1 MTWWPRVRFAPF
13 LALTLSTAP
22 MARPEHPPEWLPV
35 PAQSLAITPG
45 SALDFSGL
53 TPSTPAGSE
62 GPLRLTPQGE
72 LRFTGGSDP
81 ARFNCAVISNGPT
94 ITSAFPTHAEAD
106 RMAQQLRIH
115 GYTLAR
121 FHFADTRLALR
132 GRRADFQVDPEQL
145 DRFYYQL
152 AALKRNG
159 VYWMIDGLTNP
170 EGLKANAGWDSPRS
184 VDSLKIRMNFD
195 PAAQAD
201 WLKMVDILY
210 GRTNPYTGMTTLAD
224 PALAFVVGA
233 NENSIAFWSA
243 IYGKPGAPYP
253 TGIDELFD
261 RWVRAR
267 ATIGGGLAR
276 LIPDASAAEIAGSA
290 PVAAPQSWNDD
301 GPRMA
306 QFLAFIAELE
316 VGSQRWMT
324 DRLKERGFQGAV
336 LAFSEWFK
344 QQDNSSR
351 SQMPVTDLHSYV
363 GEVTSYA
370 AGSRLVMPSTAAT
383 GMGSWLNHAA
393 GRWLD
398 RPLVS
403 SEYGQAYPNPYR
415 YEAGLIMPAL
425 SAFQGYSAICRHA
438 HLSVEPAIPEAT
450 SETPAMMAYSI
461 GLDPVARAGETLATL
476 LFYRGDVAS
485 ATTGI
490 VAVPFG
496 ANQFGKPGSAFLP
509 MSIRRAALLTR
520 FGLIAP
526 DKVDS
531 LPASAR
537 IVGATAVPYRFS
549 DKVMERLIDMVTGN
563 ALSQQERLVADLR
576 RDGVLAPGNRTDPAR
591 GIFQSATGEMT
602 LETQR
607 GLFQVVTPRTEA
619 VSVAELAGD
628 LSLNVMTVRRIDRG
642 ALLSAST
649 LDGQPLVSSR
659 KVLLIL
665 TGDAKNTGMILG
677 GTGET
682 RFVRQW
688 GTWPILM
695 ERVVADIELRV
706 PTSSRGRLSVLDL
719 RGDVIR
725 QSELVAGTDDRVR
738 LKLDIGAVTGNP
750 TTFFLWERL
759 D

>member
-1 MTWWPRVRFAPF
+1 M
-13 LALTLSTAP
+13 TLSIAP
-22 MARPEHPPEWLPV
+22 MAQPAAPAEWLPV
-35 PAQSLAITPG
+35 PAQSLEITPG
-45 SALDFSGL
+45 GALDFSGL

-62 GPLRLTPQGE
+62 GPLGLTPQGE
-72 LRFTGGSDP
+72 LRFTGGSGP
-81 ARFNCAVISNGPT
+81 ARFNCAVIANGPVMT
-94 ITSAFPTHAEAD
+94 AAFPTHAEAD
-106 RMAQQLRIH
+106 RMAQQLRLH

-132 GRRADFQVDPEQL
+132 GGRADFQVDPEQL
-145 DRFYYQL
+145 DRFYYLL

-170 EGLKANAGWDSPRS
+170 EGSKANAGWDSPRS
-184 VDSLKIRMNFD
+184 TDSLKIRVNFD

-253 TGIDELFD
+253 TGIAERFD

-267 ATIGGGLAR
+267 ATNGGGLAR

-290 PVAAPQSWNDD
+290 PIAAPGSWNDD

-324 DRLKERGFQGAV
+324 DRLKERGFQGPV

-450 SETPAMMAYSI
+450 SETRAMMAYSI

-476 LFYRGDVAS
+476 LFYRGDVAP
-485 ATTGI
+485 ATGM

-496 ANQFGKPGSAFLP
+496 ASQFGKPGSAFLP
-509 MSIRRAALLTR
+509 LSIRRAALLTR

-526 DKVDS
+526 DKVDT
-531 LPASAR
+531 LPASVR
-537 IVGATAVPYRFS
+537 IVAATAAPYRFS
-549 DKVMERLIDMVTGN
+549 DKVMERLIDMVSGT
-563 ALSQQERLVADLR
+563 ALAQQERLVADLH

-591 GIFQSATGEMT
+591 GVFQSATGEMT

-619 VSVAELAGD
+619 VSVAGPAGD
-628 LSLNVMTVRRIDRG
+628 LALDVMTVRRVDRG
-642 ALLSAST
+642 ALVSAST
-649 LDGQPLVSSR
+649 LDGQPLAGSR

-665 TGDAKNTGMILG
+665 TGDAENTGMVLD

-682 RFVRQW
+682 RFVKQW

-695 ERVVADIELRV
+695 ERVVADIELRA
-706 PTSSRGRLSVLDL
+706 PASGRGRLSVLDL

-725 QSELVAGTDDRVR
+725 QSEVSAGADGRVR
-738 LKLDIGAVTGNP
+738 LKLDIGAVAGNP

>member
-1 MTWWPRVRFAPF
+1 MTWWPFVRLAP
-13 LALTLSTAP
+13 LVAAILLIAP
-22 MARPEHPPEWLPV
+22 AAQPATQAEWLPV
-35 PAQSLAITPG
+35 PPQSLEITPG
-45 SALDFSGL
+45 SPLDLSSL

-62 GPLRLTPQGE
+62 GPLRLSAEGD
-72 LRFTGGSDP
+72 LRFAGGSGP
-81 ARFNCAVISNGPT
+81 ARFNCAVISNGPV

-106 RMAQQLRIH
+106 SMAQQLRMH

-132 GRRADFQVDPEQL
+132 GRLADFEVDPEQL
-145 DRFYYQL
+145 DRFYYLL

-170 EGLKANAGWDSPRS
+170 EGSKANAGWDTARS
-184 VDSLKIRMNFD
+184 TDNLKIRVNFD

-210 GRTNPYTGMTTLAD
+210 GQTNPYTGLTTLAD

-243 IYGKPGAPYP
+243 IYGKPGARYP
-253 TGIDELFD
+253 TGIEERFD

-267 ATIGGGLAR
+267 AATAGGLVR
-276 LIPDASAAEIAGSA
+276 LIPNATTAEITGSA
-290 PVAAPQSWNDD
+290 PVAAPGSWNDD

-306 QFLAFIAELE
+306 QFLTFIAELE

-324 DRLKERGFQGAV
+324 DRLEERGFQGPV
-336 LAFSEWFK
+336 LAFAEWFR

-351 SQMPVTDLHSYV
+351 SRIPVTDLHSYV
-363 GEVTSYA
+363 GEITSYA

-450 SETPAMMAYSI
+450 SQTPAMMPYSI
-461 GLDPVARAGETLATL
+461 GMDPVARAGETLATL
-476 LFYRGDVAS
+476 LFYRGDVAP
-485 ATTGI
+485 AKGM

-496 ANQFGKPGSAFLP
+496 ADRFGQPGSAFLP
-509 MSIRRAALLTR
+509 LSIRRAALLTR

-526 DKVDS
+526 EKVDT

-537 IVGATAVPYRFS
+537 IVAVTASPYQFS
-549 DKVMERLIDMVTGN
+549 DKVMERLIDMVTGS
-563 ALSQQERLVADLR
+563 ALAQQERLVADLR
-576 RDGVLAPGNRTDPAR
+576 RDGVLAPSNRTDPTK
-591 GIFQSATGEMT
+591 GVFQSSTGQMT
-602 LETQR
+602 LESQR

-619 VSVAELAGD
+619 VSVSGPVGD
-628 LSLNVMTVRRIDRG
+628 LVLDTMTVRRVDRG
-642 ALLSAST
+642 ALVAASS
-649 LDGQPLVSSR
+649 LDGQPLSTSR

-665 TGDAKNTGMILG
+665 TGDAVNTGMVLD

-695 ERVVADIELRV
+695 ERVIADIELQTPLARN
-706 PTSSRGRLSVLDL
+706 GRLSVLNL
-719 RGDVIR
+719 RGEVIHR
-725 QSELVAGTDDRVR
+725 RAIAVDADGRAKLR
-738 LKLDIGAVTGNP
+738 LAVGAVTANP
-750 TTFFLWERL
+750 TTFFLWEPL